1 MWFYIMI
8 VTLLLVLMWL
18 TQVREEFIDM
28 PGLPQGLPSLESL
41 PDPTV
46 LLKQMRGLMA
56 KYDKPEVWDGIIQ
69 RSDKDPGQ
77 LARMNLG
84 INNNLE

>member
-28 PGLPQGLPSLESL
+28 PQGLPSLESL

-84 INNNLE
+84 INNSLE

>member
-28 PGLPQGLPSLESL
+28 PQGLPSLESL

-84 INNNLE
+84 INNTPE

>member
-18 TQVREEFIDM
+18 TQVREDFIN
-28 PGLPQGLPSLESL
+28 LPQLPTDLPKIQNL
-41 PDPTV
+41 PDPTDM
-46 LLKQMRGLMA
+46 LKKIRDLMA
-56 KYDKPEVWDGIIQ
+56 KYDKPELINGILQ

-77 LARMNLG
+77 LARMQLG
-84 INNNLE
+84 IQN

>member
-8 VTLLLVLMWL
+8 VTLLLVLIWL
-18 TQVREEFIDM
+18 TQVREDFINM
-28 PGLPQGLPSLESL
+28 PKLPEGLPDIQNL

-46 LLKQMRGLMA
+46 LLKNVRDLMA
-56 KYDKPEVWDGIIQ
+56 KYDKPELINGIVQ

-77 LARMNLG
+77 LARMHLG
-84 INNNLE
+84 IEN